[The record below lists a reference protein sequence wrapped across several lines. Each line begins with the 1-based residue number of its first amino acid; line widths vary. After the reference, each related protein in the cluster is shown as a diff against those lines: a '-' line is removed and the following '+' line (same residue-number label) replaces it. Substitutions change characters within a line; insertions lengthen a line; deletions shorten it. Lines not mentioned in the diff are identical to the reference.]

1 MARGPLPQ
9 PESRRRNAPTIPTT
23 ALPAAGRA
31 GPAPRVPSN
40 VALSKHG
47 KAWWKWAWSTPQAA
61 AWDDGS
67 VQIVARRAALEDD
80 LATIGEVE
88 SVDFDHMLDVA
99 VEPGASAQLRLIV
112 RALAALATGRL
123 AIIKEMRETDRLLG
137 LTPKSLAELRWK
149 ITEAEP
155 DLTVV
160 APPTPIRKDDAP
172 DPRKLLA

>member
-9 PESRRRNAPTIPTT
+9 AESRRRNAPTIPTT
-23 ALPAAGRA
+23 ALPAAGRS
-31 GPAPRVPSN
+31 GPPPRVPSN
-40 VALSKHG
+40 VALSKPG
-47 KAWWKWAWSTPQAA
+47 KAWWRWAWSTPQAA

-80 LATIGEVE
+80 LATIGEID
-88 SVDFDHMLDVA
+88 SLDFEELLNVA
-99 VEPGASAQLRLIV
+99 DQEGAAAKLRTIV

-160 APPTPIRKDDAP
+160 PAPTPIRKNSAP